1 MICKY
6 QYTYNDST
14 VLTPSPLYWESF
26 NYAGD
31 ELLKQIIQDVVIE
44 GRTDFPNCPGVIK
57 SKGKQLGDREITSKI
72 NAFFGKNNANIGYKA
87 RLMRVNFINQIGILI
102 ANYCLN
108 IANDITLNSVHS
120 SRTFSELFG
129 NAQPNKELLKYFEK
143 HFGFKFED
151 LTWDFNTEVI
161 NDIIGNCFS
170 KLIEQVSKVMHLY
183 ECDIILLSGRPFSL
197 KSLEDLMLKF
207 HPVNSNR
214 VVNLNR
220 YWIGK
225 WFPFS
230 DHHGY
235 INDPKTV
242 VTVGSLLSMMGGKLF
257 KLDNFRID
265 TKNLRIGLTSTANFI
280 GEWDNFII
288 QKSIMGKGVD
298 EAMFTVTDI
307 PFEIGFKNVDSSNY
321 PSRHLYS
328 FQFNNKS
335 IKTQLGMHQH
345 IDSTSIGDALETK
358 KNKLRNKLPF
368 QITLRRE
375 YERNKEKLKLELIQ
389 DNEGADVTK
398 SNFELKLQTLD
409 STEEYWLDS
418 GEFTL
423 TIE

>member
-1 MICKY
+1 
-6 QYTYNDST
+6 
-14 VLTPSPLYWESF
+14 
-26 NYAGD
+26 
-31 ELLKQIIQDVVIE
+31 
-44 GRTDFPNCPGVIK
+44 
-57 SKGKQLGDREITSKI
+57 
-72 NAFFGKNNANIGYKA
+72 
-87 RLMRVNFINQIGILI
+87 
-102 ANYCLN
+102 
-108 IANDITLNSVHS
+108 
-120 SRTFSELFG
+120 
-129 NAQPNKELLKYFEK
+129 
-143 HFGFKFED
+143 
-151 LTWDFNTEVI
+151 
-161 NDIIGNCFS
+161 
-170 KLIEQVSKVMHLY
+170 
-183 ECDIILLSGRPFSL
+183 
-197 KSLEDLMLKF
+197 
-207 HPVNSNR
+207 
-214 VVNLNR
+214 
-220 YWIGK
+220 
-225 WFPFS
+225 
-230 DHHGY
+230 
-235 INDPKTV
+235 
-242 VTVGSLLSMMGGKLF
+242 
-257 KLDNFRID
+257 
-265 TKNLRIGLTSTANFI
+265 
-280 GEWDNFII
+280 
-288 QKSIMGKGVD
+288 MGKGVD